1 MVVVRRRSGQPGLV
15 RSVVLAALAVA
26 ACNSAPA
33 ATTEFFGPHIEPP
46 RGLAKLRPGMTVA
59 QARGLVPGLRED
71 HRGVREHL
79 VIDSGVGDV
88 KLEVRVDA
96 GTVAS
101 ILAVVQGQSARDLLT
116 RAWGDPETSKDAL
129 GQPEITWAS
138 ESTGWKVKLD
148 CLERNCFLEYLPYH
162 VLTSEF
168 FGAHVVPPGPLANL
182 RIGMK
187 LVDARKQAP
196 GLIDVRA
203 GIATGV
209 DGVRQYVATDDK
221 LGVVRAI
228 YLNLPVH
235 AENLIAEAWGPGLPA
250 VEPVGK
256 TVLVWPDP
264 TTGWRATL
272 RDALGSSHDLA
283 FDNYLPAAALFGEQ
297 PDVLDAVPVLN
308 STIEELKQMFPTE
321 LSAPTKERDY
331 VLTLL
336 PTEWERTS
344 TKITLSTAGGRV
356 REIHFAIPFK
366 AHPDGQNTLLQLFT
380 HKWGQPRPSDD
391 DGKRVLIFRDGDP
404 RVEVRE
410 DTDHDVWQIEIRR

>member
-1 MVVVRRRSGQPGLV
+1 MRSG
-15 RSVVLAALAVA
+15 VLAALAVA

-59 QARGLVPGLRED
+59 QARTLVPGLRED

-79 VIDSGVGDV
+79 VLDSGVGDV

-116 RAWGDPETSKDAL
+116 RAWGEPETSKDAL
-129 GQPEITWAS
+129 GQPEVTWAS

-148 CLERNCFLEYLPYH
+148 CLERNCFLDYVPYH
-162 VLTSEF
+162 VLTAEF

-182 RIGMK
+182 RVGMK

-221 LGVVRAI
+221 LGLVRAI

-235 AENLIAEAWGPGLPA
+235 AENLIVEAWGPGLPA
-250 VEPVGK
+250 MEPVGK

-283 FDNYLPAAALFGEQ
+283 FDNYLPAATLFGEQ

-308 STIEELKQMFPTE
+308 STIEELKQMFPSE
-321 LSAPTKERDY
+321 LGAPSKDRDY
-331 VLTLL
+331 VLTLP
-336 PTEWERTS
+336 PTEWERAS
-344 TKITLSTAGGRV
+344 TKITLGTAGGRV
-356 REIHFAIPFK
+356 RELHFAIPFK
-366 AHPDGQNTLLQLFT
+366 AHPDAQNTLLQLFT

-391 DGKRVLIFRDGDP
+391 GGKRVLIFRDGDP

-410 DTDHDVWQIEIRR
+410 DTEHDVWQIEIRR

>member
-1 MVVVRRRSGQPGLV
+1 V
-15 RSVVLAALAVA
+15 RSVALAVLALA

-33 ATTEFFGPHIEPP
+33 ATTEFFGPRIEPP

-79 VIDSGVGDV
+79 VVDSGVGDV

-101 ILAVVQGQSARDLLT
+101 ILAVVQGQTARDLLT
-116 RAWGDPETSKDAL
+116 RAWGEPQISKDAL

-148 CLERNCFLEYLPYH
+148 CLERNCFLEYVPYH

-168 FGAHVVPPGPLANL
+168 FGAHVVPPGALANL
-182 RIGMK
+182 RVGMK
-187 LVDARKQAP
+187 LVDARKAAP
-196 GLIDVRA
+196 GLIDVRS

-209 DGVRQYVATDDK
+209 DGVWQYVATDDK
-221 LGVVRAI
+221 LGTVRAI

-235 AENLIAEAWGPGLPA
+235 AENLIVEAWGPGLSA
-250 VEPVGK
+250 TEPVGK
-256 TVLVWPDP
+256 TVLAWPDP

-283 FDNYLPAAALFGEQ
+283 FDHYLPATALFGDQ
-297 PDVLDAVPVLN
+297 PDVLDAAPVLN
-308 STIEELKQMFPTE
+308 STVDELKQMFPTE
-321 LSAPTKERDY
+321 LGAQSKDRDY

-336 PTEWERTS
+336 PTEWERSS
-344 TKITLSTAGGRV
+344 TKITLDIVGGRV
-356 REIHFAIPFK
+356 REMRFAIPYK
-366 AHPDGQNTLLQLFT
+366 AHPDAQNTLLQLFT

-410 DTDHDVWQIEIRR
+410 DTEHDAWQIEIRR

>member
-1 MVVVRRRSGQPGLV
+1 M
-15 RSVVLAALAVA
+15 LAVA

-59 QARGLVPGLRED
+59 QARELVPGLRED

-79 VIDSGVGDV
+79 VLDSGASDV
-88 KLEVRVDA
+88 KLEIRVDA

-101 ILAVVQGQSARDLLT
+101 ILAVVQGQTARELLT
-116 RAWGDPETSKDAL
+116 RAWGEPQITKDAL
-129 GQPEITWAS
+129 GQPEIVWAS

-148 CLERNCFLEYLPYH
+148 CLERNCFLDYVPYH
-162 VLTSEF
+162 VLTAEF

-182 RIGMK
+182 RVGMK

-221 LGVVRAI
+221 LGTVRAI

-235 AENLIAEAWGPGLPA
+235 AENLIAEAWGPGLTA
-250 VEPVGK
+250 TEPVGK

-297 PDVLDAVPVLN
+297 PDVLDAVPVLG
-308 STIEELKQMFPTE
+308 STIEEVKQLFPTE
-321 LSAPTKERDY
+321 LAAQGKERDHDY

-336 PTEWERTS
+336 PTEWERTA
-344 TKITLSTAGGRV
+344 TRFTLDISGGRV
-356 REIHFAIPFK
+356 RELRFAIPFK
-366 AHPDGQNTLLQLFT
+366 AHPAAHDTLLQLFT

-391 DGKRVLIFRDGDP
+391 DGKRILIFRDGDP
-404 RVEVRE
+404 RVEVHE
-410 DTDHDVWQIEIRR
+410 DTEHDTWQIEIRR

>member
-1 MVVVRRRSGQPGLV
+1 V
-15 RSVVLAALAVA
+15 LAVA

-59 QARGLVPGLRED
+59 QARELVPGLRED

-79 VIDSGVGDV
+79 VLDSGASDV
-88 KLEVRVDA
+88 KLEIRVDA

-101 ILAVVQGQSARDLLT
+101 ILAVVQGQTARELLT
-116 RAWGDPETSKDAL
+116 RAWGEPQITKDAL
-129 GQPEITWAS
+129 GQPEIVWAS

-148 CLERNCFLEYLPYH
+148 CLERNCFLDYVPYH
-162 VLTSEF
+162 VLTAEF

-182 RIGMK
+182 RVGMK

-221 LGVVRAI
+221 LGTVRAI

-235 AENLIAEAWGPGLPA
+235 AENLIAEAWGPGLTA
-250 VEPVGK
+250 TEPVGK

-297 PDVLDAVPVLN
+297 PDVLDAVPVLG
-308 STIEELKQMFPTE
+308 STIEEVKQLFPTE
-321 LSAPTKERDY
+321 LAAQGKERDHDY

-336 PTEWERTS
+336 PTEWERTA
-344 TKITLSTAGGRV
+344 TRFTLDISGGRV
-356 REIHFAIPFK
+356 RELRFAIPFK
-366 AHPDGQNTLLQLFT
+366 AHPAAHDTLLQLFT

-391 DGKRVLIFRDGDP
+391 DGKRILIFRDGDP
-404 RVEVRE
+404 RVEVHE
-410 DTDHDVWQIEIRR
+410 DTEHDAWQIEIRR